1 MIHKAVGANFLIGL
15 ELIGF
20 QLLNQQH
27 RRRRGMEN
35 IQLPA
40 TAQTAINNTQTW
52 LQKHERLII
61 VVLVIGLS
69 LFVVQKYFDL
79 SAAIESH
86 KAQEATAVLQAQT
99 DKTNNDLDTAKQ
111 LLSSYQAALIQS
123 ATENS
128 KLADAIAN
136 RNLNLTTQQ
145 NNDKVLPPSKLADRW
160 QMLTGSDNGDIIAT
174 SDGFSVS
181 SIAAVTTV
189 QRLEQ
194 VPVLEQNIADEQDK
208 EKNLQT
214 SISKA
219 NDLIS
224 QGKITVDGLQLQLQ
238 DQTKA
243 CNAQIGLVKAEARKS
258 KMKWFFAGLITGF
271 VGGKFW

>member
-1 MIHKAVGANFLIGL
+1 MVGASLIIGP

-20 QLLNQQH
+20 LRLNRQH
-27 RRRRGMEN
+27 RQRRGMDN

-86 KAQEATAVLQAQT
+86 KAQEATAILQAQT
-99 DKTNNDLDTAKQ
+99 SKTNNDLDTAKQ
-111 LLSSYQAALIQS
+111 LLSTYQAALVQS

-145 NNDKVLPPSKLADRW
+145 NNDKILPPSKLANRW
-160 QMLTGSDNGDIIAT
+160 EMLTGSDNGDIIAT

-181 SIAAVTTV
+181 SIAAITTV

-194 VPVLEQNIADEQDK
+194 VPVLEQNVSDEQDK
-208 EKNLQT
+208 EKNLQN

-224 QGKITVDGLQLQLQ
+224 QGKITVNGLQLQLQ

-243 CNAQIGLVKAEARKS
+243 CDAQIGLVKAEARKS
-258 KMKWFFAGLITGF
+258 KMKWFFAGLVTGF